1 VLSNLATA
9 GAVTVAASL
18 AYHCYAPTSQ
28 LYGRTLTRCPEANQL
43 ALTFDDGPNDVHTEH
58 LLEVLG
64 RHKVKATFFLIGRF
78 VAMRPQVARAIA
90 EGGHLIANHTYS
102 HPNLLFLSRS
112 QVLRELSDCS
122 KAIADAT
129 GVDARFFRPPFGA
142 RRPAVLQEAREFG
155 LEPVMWDV
163 TCFDWR
169 RTTADR
175 VEAHA
180 RKRIERDR
188 GRGHIVLMHDGGHT
202 DMGVDRSHTVEATE
216 SLIQR
221 YKDDYQFRRI
231 DEIQLDHPA

>member
-9 GAVTVAASL
+9 GAVTAAAWL
-18 AYHCYAPTSQ
+18 AYNCYAPTSQ
-28 LYGRTLTRCPEANQL
+28 LYGPTLTGCPDANQL
-43 ALTFDDGPNDVHTEH
+43 ALTFDDGPNDVHTER
-58 LLEVLG
+58 LLGVLA
-64 RHKVKATFFLIGRF
+64 RHQVKATFFLIGRF

-90 EGGHLIANHTYS
+90 EAGHLIANHTYS

-122 KAIADAT
+122 KAITDAT

-202 DMGVDRSHTVEATE
+202 GMGVDRAHTVEATE
-216 SLIQR
+216 RLIQR
-221 YKDDYQFRRI
+221 YEGNYQFRRI
-231 DEIQLDHPA
+231 DEIRLTSPA